1 MKPSPVNTLLT
12 GPLALEVPALLLSS
26 LGEWLASRA
35 LRLQADAASPERV
48 EQAGAELEQ
57 LGLEMQA
64 LVHAL
69 RGSRPA
75 AAELLDLHSAVAQ
88 ALQQWQ
94 PAWHQAGLRVE
105 LMPGPA
111 LVQSLEAGLLQHA
124 LDLLLGHA
132 LAGGHDVRLSVSA
145 LGDARHGLHLSGLG
159 HAAGEDELHW
169 QLLRL
174 LARARGWALQRREGQ
189 RTGTLDVALHLGPA
203 AFEAEGLGDNEDGL
217 PRRRLDLAL
226 RVLVLDPHEPS
237 RVESARLLGQAGLA
251 CDCHASLAQARERL
265 DSGDPGWNALVSGI
279 PAEQSG
285 MADFAAQ
292 LRRRYGLR
300 RWIELVD
307 EGFRF
312 DIGVPDGSRPARL
325 GRQDLKNT
333 LLPALAA

>member
-1 MKPSPVNTLLT
+1 MKPSPANALLA
-12 GPLALEVPALLLSS
+12 GPLTLEVPALLLSS
-26 LGEWLASRA
+26 LGEWLASHA

-48 EQAGAELEQ
+48 AQAGAELEQ

-75 AAELLDLHSAVAQ
+75 AAELLDLHSAAAQ

-94 PAWHQAGLRVE
+94 PAWQQAGLRTE
-105 LMPGPA
+105 LVPGPVF
-111 LVQSLEAGLLQHA
+111 VQSLEAGLLQHA

-132 LAGGHDVRLSVSA
+132 LAGGRDVRLSVSA
-145 LGDARHGLHLSGLG
+145 LGDSRHCLRLSGLG
-159 HAAGEDELHW
+159 QAADEDELHW

-189 RTGTLDVALHLGPA
+189 HAGTLDVELHLGTA
-203 AFEAEGLGDNEDGL
+203 DQDAEARDEDGL
-217 PRRRLDLAL
+217 PRRRVDVAL

-251 CDCHASLAQARERL
+251 CDCHATLAQARERL
-265 DSGDPGWNALVSGI
+265 DSGDPGWNALISGI
-279 PAEQSG
+279 PAEEAG

-292 LRRRYGLR
+292 LRQRYGLR

-307 EGFRF
+307 EDFRF